1 MRINW
6 KKLINLDFLQNNDDK
21 NKVLKMMEDII
32 TYLGIESDEIIRTS
46 NTLAEAKE
54 EYLSMFERINKQL
67 KNLYKS

>member
-54 EYLSMFERINKQL
+54 EYLSIFERINKQL

>member
-6 KKLINLDFLQNNDDK
+6 KKLINLDFLQNNDDI

-54 EYLSMFERINKQL
+54 EYLSIFERINKQL